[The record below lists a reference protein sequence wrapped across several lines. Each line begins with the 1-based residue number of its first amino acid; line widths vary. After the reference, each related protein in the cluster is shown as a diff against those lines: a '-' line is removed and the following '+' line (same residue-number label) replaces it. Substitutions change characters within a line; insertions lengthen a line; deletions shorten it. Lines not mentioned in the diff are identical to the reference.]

1 MSRTI
6 HQRVARRALE
16 KATDTSP
23 TSREHTNQSGRP
35 LPPAV
40 AQSMES
46 GFGHSFANVR
56 VHDGAEGDQTARDFG
71 ARAVAMGKELFFR
84 DGAFAPETAFGS
96 HVLAHELAHVIQQ
109 TSSEPRSNEFEQA
122 VANTDAPEGPPEHE
136 ARDAAATVSSGGS
149 ARVVAGSVV
158 AGTAQLWP
166 WDDDDP
172 AKPPASGADGG
183 ILSSLGSMASGAW
196 DATKSAAGA
205 GYDAYQKSTDFKPV
219 AAGEGS
225 KIDWGGS
232 KPISLTQALGAGVD
246 WYEKS
251 AQDSSKKM
259 EASAAG
265 IPVLEQLA
273 QASGFLNTTTANIT
287 GGVVRGVGDLAGGV
301 ANAFFHPIDA
311 ASGIEGIMEH
321 NSTIP
326 FLSSTLKA
334 AHGAYDIASGNDKG
348 EYGSSWG
355 DLASHIL
362 DPRKQAEDDAKFDSN
377 LARGILAPGTKDWGD
392 AYGKLKENP
401 ADMLARAGT
410 NVAPMLLGAG
420 ELEGGEGAADVA
432 NAEPKAVPVSDP
444 PPTLRTPYAP
454 PGVPIPKP
462 FNPDIPIVGPGDSPP
477 VINPGG
483 GPVVINP
490 NHPFYPNAGAPTVPV
505 PELPPDTIPGGPQ
518 FPKLPGEPIAPDPI
532 PKLPGGPKEGPPIPR
547 EDPISVPGD
556 TLRQPIDIPGVPA
569 EEPLPST
576 KPRPSTIPDGPI
588 TQDAPASQGSA
599 VPTERG
605 LGGLP
610 AIPRGMDPG
619 ALIQLLIDTPG
630 GKSVTELMRELGM
643 PIEHR

>member
-1 MSRTI
+1 
-6 HQRVARRALE
+6 
-16 KATDTSP
+16 
-23 TSREHTNQSGRP
+23 
-35 LPPAV
+35 
-40 AQSMES
+40 
-46 GFGHSFANVR
+46 
-56 VHDGAEGDQTARDFG
+56 
-71 ARAVAMGKELFFR
+71 
-84 DGAFAPETAFGS
+84 
-96 HVLAHELAHVIQQ
+96 
-109 TSSEPRSNEFEQA
+109 
-122 VANTDAPEGPPEHE
+122 
-136 ARDAAATVSSGGS
+136 
-149 ARVVAGSVV
+149 
-158 AGTAQLWP
+158 
-166 WDDDDP
+166 
-172 AKPPASGADGG
+172 
-183 ILSSLGSMASGAW
+183 
-196 DATKSAAGA
+196 
-205 GYDAYQKSTDFKPV
+205 
-219 AAGEGS
+219 
-225 KIDWGGS
+225 
-232 KPISLTQALGAGVD
+232 
-246 WYEKS
+246 
-251 AQDSSKKM
+251 
-259 EASAAG
+259 
-265 IPVLEQLA
+265 
-273 QASGFLNTTTANIT
+273 
-287 GGVVRGVGDLAGGV
+287 
-301 ANAFFHPIDA
+301 
-311 ASGIEGIMEH
+311 
-321 NSTIP
+321 
-326 FLSSTLKA
+326 
-334 AHGAYDIASGNDKG
+334 
-348 EYGSSWG
+348 
-355 DLASHIL
+355 
-362 DPRKQAEDDAKFDSN
+362 
-377 LARGILAPGTKDWGD
+377 
-392 AYGKLKENP
+392 
-401 ADMLARAGT
+401 
-410 NVAPMLLGAG
+410 
-420 ELEGGEGAADVA
+420 LEGGEGAADVA

-490 NHPFYPNAGAPTVPV
+490 NHPFYPSAGAPTVPV